1 MFALV
6 RSSTEFTWVYTQ
18 NLERGMPG
26 VAGGKRGP
34 LVALVLLQTARLFGQ
49 GTPAPA
55 FEAAS
60 IKPSRAE
67 PNSGSGIPTSKGRI
81 SAYNVTLKRCIR
93 GAYDVPESQIFGPKW
108 IDEDRYDIEAKAAGP
123 ASDHELM
130 KMLQALLSERFK
142 LTFHRETRAL
152 PGYALVVGKTGIKAK
167 RSQPDAESRSS
178 SRTSA
183 RRVEIDAEACT
194 MHQLALKLSEA
205 VHLPV
210 ADLTAVEGTFDFK
223 LGWTPDDMRAKPLG
237 AVPTDLAGGPS
248 IFEALQEQLGLKLEA
263 RKVPTEVLVIDHAE
277 KASEN

>member
-1 MFALV
+1 MG
-6 RSSTEFTWVYTQ
+6 S
-18 NLERGMPG
+18 

-34 LVALVLLQTARLFGQ
+34 LVALVLVQTVWLFGQ
-49 GTPAPA
+49 ETPPPA

-60 IKPSRAE
+60 IKPSKAE
-67 PNSGSGIPTSKGRI
+67 PNSGSGIRTTKGRV

-123 ASDHELM
+123 AGDHELM
-130 KMLQALLSERFK
+130 KMLQSLLSERFK
-142 LTFHRETRAL
+142 LTFHRETREL
-152 PGYALVVGKTGIKAK
+152 PGYALVAGKTGIKAK
-167 RSQPDAESRSS
+167 RSEADGESR
-178 SRTSA
+178 TNA
-183 RRVEIDAEACT
+183 RRGEIDAQACS
-194 MHQLALKLSEA
+194 MHQLAMKLSEA

-223 LGWTPDDMRAKPLG
+223 LEWTPDDMRARQPG
-237 AVPTDLAGGPS
+237 AGPADLASGPS
-248 IFEALQEQLGLKLEA
+248 VFQALQEQLGLKLEA